1 MTAQGVL
8 ILQRQPEMRQCLW
21 QTLHGMKLSGPL
33 LACETPRACFDAL
46 LTGRFGLL
54 ILDLD
59 APGPSGLNTLIAVKS
74 LHPDLPVLVCSAEVF
89 SGGSMSIE
97 VLLNGA
103 SDYLPLD
110 PLLQTDP
117 AQQMA
122 AWRVLLQKWL
132 PSAQPPATPP
142 RSALAAPS
150 AGALRAV
157 VMAASTGG
165 PRILALILSALP
177 AALPVPVLIV
187 QHMPAD
193 FQQDLVQSLQHKTA
207 LPLQLAQQ
215 GAALAP
221 GQIWLAPAGYHL
233 SLRAEADAVWLNL
246 DQEKPLNGCRPSAD
260 RLFVSAAAIYG
271 QGLLGLV
278 LTGMGSDGLAGAR
291 AIRAAG
297 GEVWIQNA
305 PSAAVWGMPGAV
317 AQEGLATR
325 EMAPEGLAQALRQRL
340 LQAINRP
347 EKLLE

>member
-8 ILQRQPEMRQCLW
+8 ILQRQPETRQCLR
-21 QTLHGMKLSGPL
+21 QTLHGMNLSGPL
-33 LACETPRACFDAL
+33 QVCETPRACFDAL

-74 LHPDLPVLVCSAEVF
+74 LYPDLPVLVCSAEVF

-97 VLLNGA
+97 VLLKGA

-110 PLLQTDP
+110 PLLQADP
-117 AQQMA
+117 DQQIL
-122 AWRVLLQKWL
+122 AWRAFLQKWL
-132 PSAQPPATPP
+132 PSAQPVNLPGH
-142 RSALAAPS
+142 ALSPAPS
-150 AGALRAV
+150 AGPLQAV

-177 AALPVPVLIV
+177 AELPVPVLLV

-193 FQQDLVQSLQHKTA
+193 FQQDLVQSLQQKTGV
-207 LPLQLAQQ
+207 PLRLAQH
-215 GAALAP
+215 GASLAQ

-233 SLRAEADAVWLNL
+233 SLRAEAQAVRLQL

-260 RLFVSAAAIYG
+260 RLFVSAAAVYG
-271 QGLLGLV
+271 PGVLGLV

-305 PSAAVWGMPGAV
+305 SSAAVWGMPGAV
-317 AQEGLATR
+317 AQAGLATR

-340 LQAINRP
+340 QAINRP